1 MCGENICKGISGKRI
16 ISFDYI
22 RIFCTFWIAFI
33 WHIKA
38 YVNNNDFIHM
48 TSTDLM
54 FQITYG
60 VLCVFSFISGFFNV
74 SSINSKHDFVRY
86 MVKRLEKLYPIYM
99 LSCISLYTIGDLSL
113 KQCILSLTLVGGM
126 IARPYPGTIWFVAMI
141 IFFNFLTQ
149 IIALSKRHRK
159 VTLIVCIEL
168 ALVLL
173 SACRMIDLRLAY
185 YFPSYVLGMLIRSA
199 VDDGCFF
206 EINFYYNNLSLCLQR
221 YWKGV
226 NHSFMHDIFGSSFSF
241 VIGRSIFDKNNKILA
256 VIKSNHSF
264 KRVNN
269 EYLFIPSPDISNG
282 GKSVRKKTDCDYRMF
297 CCLSDSSGNV
307 LLFSMGLQ
315 HFI

>member
-1 MCGENICKGISGKRI
+1 M
-16 ISFDYI
+16 
-22 RIFCTFWIAFI
+22 
-33 WHIKA
+33 
-38 YVNNNDFIHM
+38 NNNDFIHM

-199 VDDGCFF
+199 VDDG
-206 EINFYYNNLSLCLQR
+206 EN
-221 YWKGV
+221 
-226 NHSFMHDIFGSSFSF
+226 DIFDLINNIIRVEKAGSVFLKL
-241 VIGRSIFDKNNKILA
+241 IFIT
-256 VIKSNHSF
+256 II
-264 KRVNN
+264 
-269 EYLFIPSPDISNG
+269 YLFVCNG
-282 GKSVRKKTDCDYRMF
+282 IGKELTIVSCMTS
-297 CCLSDSSGNV
+297 LV
-307 LLFSMGLQ
+307 LLFLLLSVGAFLTRTIKSWLLLKVIIRLSESTMSIYLFHRLIFQMAVNLSGKKLTVITACFVVSPIAVAMCYYFQ
-315 HFI
+315 WGYSILYKKIFKTGIL